1 MENRF
6 NQGINKIENRYLMN
20 RLEQDNQFIKN
31 MIEAGKPFFIGRI
44 AGIELKIA
52 YSIRHRRPIDMIHEI
67 EELDNNAGIHIT
79 NFESLYEY
87 ADQLVS
93 SYDHCTAIA
102 EWETTGKVFA
112 ITGDGQQLITE
123 RTPQIPKIMAQSLE
137 PYYVKDSWMSAL
149 RGKRILI
156 IHPFVKT
163 IEKQLP
169 HLSSIFPNREWF
181 PECTIKCLAPPL
193 TLAQNH
199 KNKAWNVHLDEF
211 LVTLS
216 KEKEVDVALVAAGGY
231 GMLIS
236 DYLYTKMNISVLY
249 IGGALQLFFG
259 IIGKRWFTNK
269 DILTLMNDEWVRPDL
284 TDKPDNFIKVE
295 KGCYW

>member
-1 MENRF
+1 
-6 NQGINKIENRYLMN
+6 MN
-20 RLEQDNQFIKN
+20 RLEQDNQFIKEQ
-31 MIEAGKPFFIGRI
+31 IESGKPFFIGRI

-52 YSIRHRRPIDMIHEI
+52 YSIQHRRPIDMMNEI
-67 EELDNNAGIHIT
+67 EELENNAGIHI
-79 NFESLYEY
+79 NDIQSLYMY
-87 ADQLVS
+87 VDALLA

-112 ITGDGQQLITE
+112 ITGDGQKLIAE
-123 RTPQIPKIMAQSLE
+123 RTPRIPKIIAQSLE
-137 PYYVKDSWMSAL
+137 PYYVRNSWMPAL

-156 IHPFVKT
+156 IHPFAKT
-163 IEKQLP
+163 IQQQLP
-169 HLSSIFPNREWF
+169 HLSSIFPDREWF
-181 PECTIKCLAPPL
+181 PECTIHCIAPPL
-193 TLAQNH
+193 TLARNH
-199 KNKAWNVHLDEF
+199 QHKDWKIHLDDF

-216 KEKEVDVALVAAGGY
+216 KEKDVDIALVAAGGY

-236 DYLYTKMNISVLY
+236 DYLYTKMNTSVLY

-269 DILTLMNDEWVRPDL
+269 DILTLMNDNWIRPDPA
-284 TDKPDNFIKVE
+284 DKPANFIKVE